1 MVRKKKNGV
10 ITDGRNTYEQLSL
23 FNESIIGNAEGE
35 ESSGIFTIKDEWKA
49 QGNIGKFSIGDG
61 LNSNE
66 NAGGS
71 IVEVKKET
79 SQFYGRDQLQSSN
92 PSDSTREDNGMGNT
106 ESIVQSTNYRI
117 VNKDLKSKSREK
129 FKRNI
134 EALTCIKQNKKYLT
148 TKEQEILSFYSGWGG
163 LPQVFDEGNKE
174 WQKERNQ
181 LKELV
186 SIEQYQQMKASVL
199 TSFYTPYEV
208 IEGMY
213 KILNHMGFN
222 KGNILDPSMGT
233 GNFFGL
239 MPEDIMENSSL
250 YGVEIDE
257 ISGQI
262 AQNLYPKSLIQITG
276 YEKTSFPN
284 DFFDLIISNIPFGRY
299 KIHDLDYNK
308 YNLDIH
314 NYFILK
320 SIDKV
325 REGGIVA
332 FVTSTNTLDGNS
344 EIRSLVHKKADFLG
358 AIRLPNTTFQNNGAN
373 TSVISDIV
381 FFQKKEKYDFTRT
394 HVSWLDREHIGN
406 NVYMNQYFI
415 EHPEMVYGECKVVKN
430 QYGRYTLSVN
440 NQDISFDEMIE
451 KVLHQFPKQIYKEN
465 KSINLEESNNQL
477 QLDLYKYKNN
487 EYFIGDGKV
496 YLRQGY
502 EAVEIKKNEDQIKK
516 LIQIK
521 DSVHNMIIIQ
531 KNSNDEEEYQ
541 DERQTLNQLYDNY
554 VEKYGYINTRKTISI
569 LKNDPNYYMLTALEK
584 VNTETKEVTKS
595 DFFFKR
601 TIKPVVEIKSVDN
614 IFDAFHLSLNR
625 SGKVDVE
632 YIETIYH
639 KSKQIIIDELL
650 ENKLAYRLPFEDSEI
665 EIADEYLSGNVR
677 KKLEL
682 AKQADAR
689 YPGMYS
695 QNINDL
701 EQIQPKWLTADE
713 IEVQLGSVWVPSQYY
728 EEFIIQLFEMGSVFK
743 GRYRLNY
750 SQYTGEWILSDYNRW
765 DVNVTKTWG
774 VPKVE
779 LSYMYSQPEYTGMD
793 LLMDI
798 MNSRLPTIRDY
809 WDEEVDG
816 KVKRRSRINQTRTTI
831 ARNLADKMK
840 LNFSNWIYSDYKR
853 RTNLEEV
860 YNNTLNNYVE
870 RKFDGS
876 HLIFPEMNSSLQ
888 LEGYQKNAVFR
899 IMSSKS
905 TLLSQQVG
913 AGKTF
918 EMVTAAMEMKR
929 MKLANKCM
937 IVVPNHLVDQWR
949 NEFLVAY
956 PQANILAATTKDFTS
971 KKRNEF
977 IHKIATNDY
986 DAIIIAHSSFKLIPM
1001 SNDIMIKQMEK
1012 EIEDIEYGLESLNY
1026 NERQNTRYVKLLE
1039 RTKKSIESSV
1049 QKMTDIP
1056 RDNGITFDELG
1067 IDYLFVDEA
1076 HEFKNLYIYSK
1087 MSNVAGVPQTK
1098 SQKASDMYMK
1108 TSYVLENGGGVC
1120 FATGTPI
1127 SNTMAELYNMQRY
1140 LQEETLHECGIFCF
1154 DAWAKNFGEVVSSLE
1169 ISIDGSGFTTR
1180 ERFNKFFNVPELMT
1194 MFRQVAEIQTE
1205 GMLKKALS
1213 ESTTGRTNVIP
1224 PKHIGGKPNVVV
1236 IEPSSELETYIE
1248 QIVERSENIHSGA
1261 INPRDDNM
1269 LKVTTDSK
1277 KASIDLRLIDP
1288 CYGYI
1293 AGDKLDAVITNIY
1306 NVWKDYEEDK
1316 ATQLVFCDSSTP
1328 SSYRFNVY
1336 DEIKEGL
1343 MRLGVP
1349 NDEIAYIHEAK
1360 TEIQKTKLF
1369 NRMKCGST
1377 RILLGST
1384 AKLGAGTNVQDR
1396 LIAIHHVDVP
1406 WRASDIEQRN
1416 GRGFRQGNQ
1425 YSEIYEFRYVTKK
1438 SFDSYSWQ
1446 MIETKAS
1453 YMNQLLEGMTSSR
1466 EIEEDNTNIMSYA
1479 EVKAIASGNPLIKE
1493 KMEVDNEIKKLQ
1505 LEKQIF
1511 NKEKY
1516 SAQRNLIALPQSIS
1530 NTHKKI
1536 ARIEPDILQA
1546 QNILNNKIENIEEWF
1561 SITIKDQIF
1570 RNMKEAGDVLYD
1582 MSNHIKRS
1590 PDTVRIGQFCG
1601 FDFGITD
1608 KMLTI
1613 IGKEREYKMMNEV
1626 HQIGRINFVRML
1638 KVIQGI
1644 PETYENEKLDLEMM
1658 KKQQQ
1663 HYQEMIEATYPEEE
1677 RLVELLERQRTL
1689 NDTLNVSHQSH
1700 VVLDEEEGLEQE

>member
-1 MVRKKKNGV
+1 MRRKKGKGV
-10 ITDGRNTYEQLSL
+10 ITNGRDVYEQLSL
-23 FNESIIGNAEGE
+23 FNETIIGNAERE
-35 ESSGIFTIKDEWKA
+35 ESTEIFTVKDEWRT
-49 QGNIGKFSIGDG
+49 GEGIEEFSNRNGYSTNEDIERGSIGI
-61 LNSNE
+61 E
-66 NAGGS
+66 
-71 IVEVKKET
+71 KE
-79 SQFYGRDQLQSSN
+79 FYEFFGRSQLQSTDSSISSGEDYTMDI
-92 PSDSTREDNGMGNT
+92 SDT
-106 ESIVQSTNYRI
+106 IVQSTNFRI
-117 VNKDLKSKSREK
+117 ENKDSRIGSREK
-129 FKRNI
+129 FKRNMK
-134 EALTCIKQNKKYLT
+134 ALICINQRKKYLIHD
-148 TKEQEILSFYSGWGG
+148 EQEILSFYSGWGG

-174 WQKERNQ
+174 WFKEREQ
-181 LKELV
+181 LKDIV
-186 SIEQYQQMKASVL
+186 TINQYQQMKSSVL
-199 TSFYTPYEV
+199 TSFYTPYEI

-213 KILNHMGFN
+213 KILRHIGFN
-222 KGNILDPSMGT
+222 GGNILDPSMGT

-239 MPEDIMENSSL
+239 MPENMMDSSLL

-262 AQNLYPKSLIQITG
+262 AQYLYPNSLVQITG

-299 KIHDLDYNK
+299 KLHDLDYNK

-325 REGGIVA
+325 RAGGIVA

-344 EIRSLVHKKADFLG
+344 EIRNLVHKKADFLG

-381 FFQKKEKYDFTRT
+381 FFQKKEEYDFTRT
-394 HVSWLDREHIGN
+394 HVSWLNREHIEN

-415 EHPEMVYGECKVVKN
+415 EHPEMICGECKVAKN
-430 QYGRYTLSVN
+430 QYGGYTLVVD
-440 NQDISFDEMIE
+440 NQDLPFSEMIE
-451 KVLHQFPKQIYKEN
+451 KVLHHFPKQIYNEN
-465 KSINLEESNNQL
+465 QLSHLEVNNNQL
-477 QLDLYKYKNN
+477 QMDLYKYKNN
-487 EYFIGDGKV
+487 EYFIADGKV
-496 YLRQGY
+496 YLRQDY
-502 EAVEIKKNEDQIKK
+502 QAIEIEKNKGQIKL

-521 DSVHNMIIIQ
+521 DSVQNMIAIQ
-531 KNSNDEEEYQ
+531 MKGNKEEEYQ
-541 DERQTLNQLYDNY
+541 GERQTLNQLYDDY
-554 VEKYGYINTRKTISI
+554 VKKYGYINIRKTISI
-569 LKNDPNYYMLTALEK
+569 LKNDPNYYLLTALEK
-584 VNTETKEVTKS
+584 INTDTKEVTKS

-601 TIKPVVEIKSVDN
+601 TIKPIVEIKSVDN

-625 SGKVDVE
+625 NGKVDIE

-639 KSKQIIIDELL
+639 KSQQTIIDELL
-650 ENKLAYRLPFEDSEI
+650 ENKLAYRIPFEESGI

-682 AKQADAR
+682 AKKAEIR

-695 QNINDL
+695 QNVEDL
-701 EQIQPKWLTADE
+701 ESIQPKWLTADE

-728 EEFIIQLFEMGSVFK
+728 EEFIIQLFEMSNFFK
-743 GRYRLNY
+743 GRYKLNY
-750 SQYTGEWILSDYNRW
+750 SQYTGEWILSDYNKW

-779 LSYMYSQPEYTGMD
+779 LNYMYSQPEYTGMN

-809 WDEEVDG
+809 WDEQVDG
-816 KVKRRSRINQTRTTI
+816 KTKRHSRINQTRTTI

-853 RTNLEEV
+853 RTHLEEI

-870 RKFDGS
+870 RKYDGS
-876 HLIFPEMNSSLQ
+876 HLTFPEMNSSLQ
-888 LEGYQKNAVFR
+888 LEEYQKNAVFR
-899 IMSSKS
+899 IMSSRS

-929 MKLANKCM
+929 MELANKCM

-949 NEFLVAY
+949 NEFLIAY

-1012 EIEDIEYGLESLNY
+1012 EIEDIEYGLESLKY
-1026 NERQNTRYVKLLE
+1026 NEKQNTRYVKLLE
-1039 RTKKSIESSV
+1039 KTKKSIEANV
-1049 QKMTDIP
+1049 QRLTDIP

-1108 TSYVLENGGGVC
+1108 TSYILENGGGVC

-1213 ESTTGRTNVIP
+1213 ESTTGRSNIIP
-1224 PKHIGGKPNVVV
+1224 PKHIGGKPNVIV

-1248 QIVERSENIHSGA
+1248 QIVERSENIHSG
-1261 INPRDDNM
+1261 IVDPREDNM

-1328 SSYRFNVY
+1328 SQNRFNVY

-1416 GRGFRQGNQ
+1416 GRGFRQGNR
-1425 YSEIYEFRYVTKK
+1425 YDEIYEFRYVTKK

-1493 KMEVDNEIKKLQ
+1493 KMEVDNGIKKLQ

-1530 NTHKKI
+1530 NTCKKI
-1536 ARIEPDILQA
+1536 ARIKSDIPLA
-1546 QNILNNKIENIEEWF
+1546 QNSLKNKIENIEEWF
-1561 SITIKDQIF
+1561 TVSIKDQIF
-1570 RNMKEAGDVLYD
+1570 KNMKEAGDVLFD
-1582 MSNHIKRS
+1582 ISNQIERN
-1590 PDTVRIGQFCG
+1590 PDIVHIGQFCG
-1601 FDFGITD
+1601 FEFGISD
-1608 KMLTI
+1608 KTLII
-1613 IGKEREYKMMNEV
+1613 IGSEREYRMMNEV

-1644 PETYENEKLDLEMM
+1644 PETYENEKLNLEMM
-1658 KKQQQ
+1658 IKQQQ
-1663 HYQEMIEATYPEEE
+1663 HYQEMVEAIYPEEE
-1677 RLVELLERQRTL
+1677 RLVELLERQRAL
-1689 NDTLNVSHQSH
+1689 NDILNVSHQSQ
-1700 VVLDEEEGLEQE
+1700 VVLDEEESLEQE